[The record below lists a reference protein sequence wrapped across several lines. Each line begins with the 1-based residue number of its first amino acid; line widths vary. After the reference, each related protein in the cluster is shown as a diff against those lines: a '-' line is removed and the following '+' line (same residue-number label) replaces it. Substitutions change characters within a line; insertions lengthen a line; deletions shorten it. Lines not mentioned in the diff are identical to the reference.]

1 MTGNGDSWQRNEDDC
16 TSGLSD
22 MPEEVNTKFWWEE
35 LVSGVAGVR
44 EAAERA
50 SGPDLSLG
58 GGGPWVG
65 ESRRKG
71 MRSGAQPEGGRG

>member
-1 MTGNGDSWQRNEDDC
+1 MTGHGDSWQRNEDDC

-22 MPEEVNTKFWWEE
+22 MTEEVNPKPWWEE
-35 LVSGVAGVR
+35 LVSRGCWGEEGCREPAGLV
-44 EAAERA
+44 
-50 SGPDLSLG
+50 LSLG
-58 GGGPWVG
+58 DGGPWVG